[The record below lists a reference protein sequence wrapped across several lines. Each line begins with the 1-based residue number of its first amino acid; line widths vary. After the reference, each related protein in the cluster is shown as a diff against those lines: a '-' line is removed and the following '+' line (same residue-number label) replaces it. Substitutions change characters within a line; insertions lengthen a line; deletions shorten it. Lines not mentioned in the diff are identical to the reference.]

1 MKKRLRRNIALLL
14 SFVFAFAMIYSP
26 VNAEAPK
33 TISIEVQYVKDDASK
48 TVVAQ
53 PYKAT
58 IPLGYAETETV
69 NLPKVDGFKATS
81 TEPVEAEGFTL
92 SEMSYTLDFSKFTA
106 DTKIQVVYKPETR
119 PYTTERLF
127 QNVEQTD
134 YAVDESKTTTLN
146 AKVGETVTATS
157 ANYPGFTEVKPLDS
171 KVIPV
176 DGTLNLQVKYNR
188 NAYKITYNTDGGSY
202 LTTDTKLF
210 GSKLVKPEAPT
221 KKGYTFLKWVDENGN
236 EFDFTNKTMPAKDI
250 TLKAVWTEGE
260 NTPYRIAYYVQNADG
275 NGYTAVAFVTK
286 QGKTGDKVKLPTT
299 DEHDPLIKYQFP
311 GMEYWDKTV
320 TRWMSQHNM
329 TKEEC
334 EKQLVQKYFD
344 KAYSYDDQKTTQ
356 ENENKKVEGD
366 GSTVVPIYFDR
377 QVYTLIIGNDPAES
391 GKEVVKIVKD
401 GKTYDTKDNLYK
413 FEVRFGQD
421 FTEKMPKTEN
431 TPDLWNDN
439 GFISDYFVLGNYDSD
454 SWIYLGDHSPYILG
468 FREISVGP
476 WSGVGV
482 DKDKNFPN
490 VLLLDPDINDKHH
503 DLKVN
508 EHFQGID
515 GTYKNDIKTFT
526 IPLEDGMWYYD
537 ANHEG
542 FTKDQSYMTGVK
554 EVKTPI
560 NPNNLEYL
568 PNTSWVFLIKRAT
581 DSPAKPSKYDKIVTL
596 DENGNEILG
605 DPEPKGYNRDS
616 DGEVHAYYKRNQYE
630 LRFHYFYEEES
641 AVGTSKVYFEA
652 PLIDNLPD
660 ATTIANNKPEN
671 IPEEYK
677 FQGWYRDPGFQDD
690 QKVEGDYKMPAYPID
705 LYAKWAPPIGDKT
718 VTIDP
723 DNGTGTTTAT
733 VKYGKKLDES
743 IVGIPTKA
751 GYDFVAWRVEGSDD
765 NYDFNRPVYKDFTLK
780 AIWKEKTISDVTIKF
795 VNEADNSEVKEPVKV
810 KDLLVDSD
818 YSYEAPDI
826 DKMWPDKIVKGIKV
840 KADSAEN
847 VITFK
852 YKPFTEATY
861 SMRFITRTM
870 EDGKDIETEISEATE
885 VTTDKRIDTQ
895 NAKDISGYE
904 PQTLQQTLRLAWD
917 QKNVMTFVYKKA
929 DPNIAGYQIEYY
941 FDKEGDGNFVLDK
954 TKTKDYSGEV
964 GRNVTLGEEQMPAVM
979 DGLSLNKEKSDQ
991 SGIITSKPTLVL
1003 KVYYAVNK
1011 YTITVDPN
1019 GGNWNGNTN
1028 NIVEQHK
1035 EGSIFTLPKA
1045 PVRDGYTFLYW
1056 KGSEYNPGD
1065 KYTVTEDHTFTAIW
1079 EKNPNSNADKKKQSK
1094 EVAQTGDNAM
1104 AYAYASII
1112 FVAIVGMFAL
1122 RRVNKKEQ

>member
-1 MKKRLRRNIALLL
+1 MAL
-14 SFVFAFAMIYSP
+14 
-26 VNAEAPK
+26 K
-33 TISIEVQYVKDDASK
+33 
-48 TVVAQ
+48 Q
-53 PYKAT
+53 PQLT
-58 IPLGYAETETV
+58 RGGV
-69 NLPKVDGFKATS
+69 
-81 TEPVEAEGFTL
+81 EGFTL
-92 SEMSYTLDFSKFTA
+92 SEKSYTLDFSKFTE
-106 DTKIQVVYKPETR
+106 DTKIQVVYNPETR

-146 AKVGETVTATS
+146 AKVGETVTAKS
-157 ANYPGFTEVKPLDS
+157 ENYPGFTEVKPLDS

-260 NTPYRIAYYVQNADG
+260 NTPYRIAYYVQNAGGD
-275 NGYTAVAFVTK
+275 GYTLMGYTTK
-286 QGKTGDKVKLPTT
+286 EGKTGDVVKAPEEK
-299 DEHDPLIKYQFP
+299 DQDQVIKYSFP
-311 GMEYWDKTV
+311 GMNFWDYLITA
-320 TRWMSQHNM
+320 WMKDPTYSSWM
-329 TKEEC
+329 TEDIAKAN
-334 EKQLVQKYFD
+334 LVKLFFN
-344 KAYSYDDQKTTQ
+344 KAYVYNSEKTSQANDD
-356 ENENKKVEGD
+356 NKIKGD
-366 GSTVVPIYFDR
+366 GSTVVPLYFDR
-377 QVYTLIIGNDPAES
+377 QVYTLIVGGSPDNDPHEQ
-391 GKEVVKIVKD
+391 KLTIVKD
-401 GKTYDTKDNLYK
+401 GITYDNNNPFKIH
-413 FEVRFGQD
+413 VRFGED
-421 FTEKMPKTEN
+421 FTGKMPKQDEIKG
-431 TPDLWNDN
+431 LRA
-439 GFISDYFVLGNYDSD
+439 GQIIGEHM
-454 SWIYLGDHSPYILG
+454 ILGDLTNRKFGWLGDEPPYILDFTKARIDSWDGIGARGDENYPYVLWLYMRPQTNRINLRVHAYYQDTNGKYQENKSEHYEIPLSPGTSFYIAKQRAG
-468 FREISVGP
+468 FIPDETKMTIVKRGKWNPSEQRYEHPYPPVKLFIIKRDADEKPTPSLGDQVLDSEG
-476 WSGVGV
+476 
-482 DKDKNFPN
+482 N
-490 VLLLDPDINDKHH
+490 VLYT
-503 DLKVN
+503 
-508 EHFQGID
+508 EQ
-515 GTYKNDIKTFT
+515 
-526 IPLEDGMWYYD
+526 
-537 ANHEG
+537 
-542 FTKDQSYMTGVK
+542 
-554 EVKTPI
+554 
-560 NPNNLEYL
+560 
-568 PNTSWVFLIKRAT
+568 
-581 DSPAKPSKYDKIVTL
+581 
-596 DENGNEILG
+596 
-605 DPEPKGYNRDS
+605 KGYTENS
-616 DGEVHAYYKRNQYE
+616 DGEVSVYYKRNKYDIK
-630 LRFHYFYEEES
+630 FHYNYQE
-641 AVGTSKVYFEA
+641 ADKVVTSNTYFGA
-652 PLIDNLPD
+652 KIDEKLPD
-660 ATTIANNKPEN
+660 DATVNKNKPKDL
-671 IPEEYK
+671 PEEYE
-677 FQGWYRDPGFQDD
+677 FQGWYRDTSFKDN
-690 QKVEGDYKMPAYPID
+690 QKVEPGYEMPASNLD
-705 LYAKWAPPIGDKT
+705 LYAKWAPPVGDKT

-723 DNGTGTTTAT
+723 DNGTETKD
-733 VKYGKKLDES
+733 VKVESGKKLDAS
-743 IVGIPTKA
+743 KAGTPTKA

-795 VNEADNSEVKEPVKV
+795 VNETDNSEVKEPAKV
-810 KDLLVDSD
+810 KDLLVGSD

-852 YKPFTEATY
+852 YKPFTKATY